1 MDTAEGWRLVLTRIY
16 FLLYCKHFPI
26 SILII
31 FRLLSIILLTKH
43 TSCQDSEPASST
55 WPDLKSFHL
64 QTAVLP
70 ASSNFSKP
78 PLNHHVDP
86 RFNLATCFLHSGSQ
100 PSKCSTNLDR
110 GSTLN
115 LSTIKKTLVHG
126 SSHFLVVSLGLL
138 LLQTAQTVRL
148 LPFLQS
154 VSQTYRCFPHLSKN
168 EPFSEIQ
175 LPWIFKTSIHY

>member
-86 RFNLATCFLHSGSQ
+86 RFNLATCFLHSSFITAFQMLYEFGPRFYFKSLHYKENIGPWFFPFPCRFSWTATSPDCSDSLPPFIFTISVPDLQ
-100 PSKCSTNLDR
+100 MLPS
-110 GSTLN
+110 
-115 LSTIKKTLVHG
+115 
-126 SSHFLVVSLGLL
+126 SL
-138 LLQTAQTVRL
+138 
-148 LPFLQS
+148 
-154 VSQTYRCFPHLSKN
+154 
-168 EPFSEIQ
+168 
-175 LPWIFKTSIHY
+175 